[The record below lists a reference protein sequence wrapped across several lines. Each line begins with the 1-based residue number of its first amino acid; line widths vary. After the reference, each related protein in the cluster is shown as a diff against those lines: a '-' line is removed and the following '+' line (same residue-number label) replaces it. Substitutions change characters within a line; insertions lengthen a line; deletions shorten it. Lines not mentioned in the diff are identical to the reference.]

1 MNIAPGNGKTH
12 RQHLRVGLGVASR
25 LSKTYPMPVKQ
36 RTRARPQWQQQQARM
51 GEPALVIVL
60 VTLGRRGN
68 GVKLDSATPLV
79 IPRRISADKRWAK
92 LRCAAEKFGGRRLDL
107 DTRQRR

>member
-51 GEPALVIVL
+51 GEPAL
-60 VTLGRRGN
+60 
-68 GVKLDSATPLV
+68 
-79 IPRRISADKRWAK
+79 
-92 LRCAAEKFGGRRLDL
+92 
-107 DTRQRR
+107 